1 MVRTNRVA
9 QTINGVNAVIKF
21 PTRKP
26 VPSKV
31 TFGLPDVEL
40 QNNPLAN

>member
-1 MVRTNRVA
+1 VRTSRVA

-21 PTRKP
+21 PNRKP
-26 VPSKV
+26 VPTKFI
-31 TFGLPDVEL
+31 FGLPDVEL